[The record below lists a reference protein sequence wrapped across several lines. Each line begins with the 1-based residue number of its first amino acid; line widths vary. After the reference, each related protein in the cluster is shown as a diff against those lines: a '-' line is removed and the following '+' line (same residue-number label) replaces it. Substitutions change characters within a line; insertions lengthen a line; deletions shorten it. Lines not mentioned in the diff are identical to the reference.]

1 MFLSAFFAGVCH
13 RFPPVF
19 LISNTWYRW
28 PVNPLVF
35 VQNTFY
41 TRNLSIH
48 DLFQNPGTLGY
59 TLMLWPKLKPWNR
72 GLHKNQVLRNS
83 HGLNKTPNAVLH
95 KNYVIHKS
103 NVLHKHHVLARPV
116 QALFAAC
123 RIALSMVAGGTRR
136 RRLNRTRT
144 KKCWGFLCK
153 MLTSFRKSDICT
165 KTYFESHIGGACL
178 LSVTQVIPFKHFQTT
193 KETCPAQAHV
203 SNICMFASILSMF
216 CRTVPLQAI
225 SRRGT

>member
-1 MFLSAFFAGVCH
+1 MFAIG
-13 RFPPVF
+13 F
-19 LISNTWYRW
+19 LQCFLYPI
-28 PVNPLVF
+28 LDIGG
-35 VQNTFY
+35 
-41 TRNLSIH
+41 LSIH
-48 DLFQNPGTLGY
+48 WFLCRTPFTRVIFLYMTFSKTLAHWVTHSCFGLNLNRETVDY
-59 TLMLWPKLKPWNR
+59 TKTMFC
-72 GLHKNQVLRNS
+72 VTAMV
-83 HGLNKTPNAVLH
+83 LNKTPNAVLH
-95 KNYVIHKS
+95 KNYVIHKN

-203 SNICMFASILSMF
+203 ANICMFASILSMF